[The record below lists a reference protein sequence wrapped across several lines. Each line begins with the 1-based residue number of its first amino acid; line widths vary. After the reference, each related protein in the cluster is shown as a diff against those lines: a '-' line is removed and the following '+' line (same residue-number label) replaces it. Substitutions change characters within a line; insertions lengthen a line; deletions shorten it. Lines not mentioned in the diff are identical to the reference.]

1 MKEANDTV
9 SERGLCLREY
19 SVLRFI
25 NTNMTYLALGTANT
39 AGAIPMAIGGGLST
53 FSSLIGVASDNILS
67 AKVVTASGTL
77 IHASPSLIPI
87 CSMGCEARANVL
99 A

>member
-1 MKEANDTV
+1 
-9 SERGLCLREY
+9 
-19 SVLRFI
+19 
-25 NTNMTYLALGTANT
+25 MTYLALGTANT

-77 IHASPSLIPI
+77 IHASPVSHPDLFYGLRGAGQCFGVVTEITMQAHPI
-87 CSMGCEARANVL
+87 SVL
-99 A
+99 GTPNGTV